1 MHSKVYIL
9 YTDRIV
15 KRVFL
20 RIEKKKNYGAI
31 TREIRQIGAIVTKG
45 PTVVKKGANKRKT
58 P

>member
-1 MHSKVYIL
+1 MQRQNCKESFSKN
-9 YTDRIV
+9 R
-15 KRVFL
+15 
-20 RIEKKKNYGAI
+20 KKKNYGAI